1 MRRSTMLTIATLA
14 APLLA
19 TPALAQTDAAT
30 GQKLYTQKCAICHAP
45 NQNKIGPMHKGIVGK
60 KIASVPGYA
69 YSAAEPRTPRY
80 TPSQHPH
87 LLLQRRKTFLQL
99 DYTRGRFRS
108 RYREGRFRDVDPPPV
123 VVTGAAR
130 TVERAYTGL
139 QPAYGRWRR

>member
-69 YSAAEPRTPRY
+69 YSAAIKKLQGTWTPAALDKWLAN
-80 TPSQHPH
+80 PQAVAKGSKMV
-87 LLLQRRKTFLQL
+87 LQVADAKQRQ
-99 DYTRGRFRS
+99 
-108 RYREGRFRDVDPPPV
+108 
-123 VVTGAAR
+123 AII
-130 TVERAYTGL
+130 AYLATL
-139 QPAYGRWRR
+139 K